1 MQHIHLRSE
10 KDLEYQLVRQVLSVY
25 APGSEW
31 EAIRG
36 SGGMNN
42 STYLLRIDGK
52 RFVLRQYETHNDVA
66 KIAFE
71 HEILNALA
79 RSGFSLRLPSP
90 VKAPG
95 SGQTFYTLVNE
106 GTGQKKVVALF
117 RYLEGH
123 NPVWGQPE
131 QLRELG
137 MAAGKLS
144 QALAGLKVSLDPVY
158 PPYYQIQDAYPLCTP
173 DKLLQ
178 MCISPPVRLHAVRND
193 MNELAHTLPALFE
206 ALAGMEHLPHQLV
219 HGDVNASNVLADEE
233 GRVCA
238 VLDFEF
244 ATWDLRVMELAV
256 PLSDLLTIDHSEA
269 WLWGALESLICGYR
283 AHAVLEPAEL
293 AALPQLVL
301 LRSLDVVMH
310 FISRMFEET
319 DPPEVAAV
327 QIRKLRERMDWMK
340 NNEARLRTLLS

>member
-10 KDLEYQLVRQVLSVY
+10 KDLEYQRVRQVLSVY
-25 APGSEW
+25 APGSKW
-31 EAIRG
+31 EATRG

-42 STYLLRIDGK
+42 STYLLRIDGE

-95 SGQTFYTLVNE
+95 SEQTFYTLVNE
-106 GTGQKKVVALF
+106 ATGQKKVVALF
-117 RYLEGH
+117 RYLEGR
-123 NPVWGQPE
+123 NPVWGRPE
-131 QLRELG
+131 QLSELG
-137 MAAGKLS
+137 MAAGKMS
-144 QALAGLKVSLDPVY
+144 QALAGLKVPLDPVY

-173 DKLLQ
+173 DKLLR
-178 MCISPPVRLHAVRND
+178 MCISPPVRLHDVRND
-193 MNELAHTLPALFE
+193 MNELAYTLPALFD

-244 ATWDLRVMELAV
+244 TTWDLRVMELAV
-256 PLSDLLTIDHSEA
+256 PLSDLLTIDRGEV
-269 WLWGALESLICGYR
+269 WLWGALESLIRGFR

-301 LRSLDVVMH
+301 LRSLDVAMH